1 MEKRCAGVRIIRR
14 GGRRGEARSGEA
26 RRSGC
31 GEGQPFFKATRKIN
45 DGHQIEEVG
54 KKLRAMMPWIQKE
67 KMVDKDKN

>member
-1 MEKRCAGVRIIRR
+1 MQENSV
-14 GGRRGEARSGEA
+14 
-26 RRSGC
+26 
-31 GEGQPFFKATRKIN
+31 GQPFFKATRKIN